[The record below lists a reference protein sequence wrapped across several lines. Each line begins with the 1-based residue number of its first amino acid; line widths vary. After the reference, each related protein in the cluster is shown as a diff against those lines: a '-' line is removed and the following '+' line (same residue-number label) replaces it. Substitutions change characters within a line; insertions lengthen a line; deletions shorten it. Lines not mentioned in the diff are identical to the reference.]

1 MMGGPGVPGS
11 LLLQAASTA
20 SHGSPRAGQV
30 EPMRDYCPA
39 LRNVRLRLAK
49 RLRAVEQEI
58 GAIPQALLRNGHG
71 KRLAEERDAIVASL
85 DRLLAASQR
94 GLAPRERI
102 GALEALLAELPRC
115 VTEKAR
121 SRVRLIVEGLGS
133 GS

>member
-1 MMGGPGVPGS
+1 MIGGPGLPGS
-11 LLLQAASTA
+11 LLLQAVSTA
-20 SHGSPRAGQV
+20 SHGSPPARQV

-49 RLRAVEQEI
+49 RLRMLEQEI

-85 DRLLAASQR
+85 DRLLTASQR
-94 GLAPRERI
+94 DLAPRERI
-102 GALEALLAELPRC
+102 GALESLLAELPRC

-121 SRVRLIVEGLGS
+121 SRVRLIIEGLGS